1 MTVAIQA
8 HDPERWLN
16 QIFAARVVLNGGVV
30 RRAVRDV
37 EARIGRTRLE
47 VEVRRRGYHMAEC
60 GGQFIIVCDP
70 SPMKVI
76 C

>member
-1 MTVAIQA
+1 MTRRIQTF
-8 HDPERWLN
+8 DPEKWLQ
-16 QIFAARVVLNGGVV
+16 QIFTARVAEKGGVV

-47 VEVRRRGYHMAEC
+47 LEVRRRGYHLAEC

-70 SPMKVI
+70 RPIQLV